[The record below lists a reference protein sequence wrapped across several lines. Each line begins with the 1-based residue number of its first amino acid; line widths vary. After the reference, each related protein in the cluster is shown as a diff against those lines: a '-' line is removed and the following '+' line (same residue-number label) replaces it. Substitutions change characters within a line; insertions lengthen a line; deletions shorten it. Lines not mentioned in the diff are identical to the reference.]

1 MYPTNSPCT
10 YNRACATWLAR
21 ILYASL
27 CPNWATVWQCQRSI
41 VHPRQKYQCYLL
53 QIHQSLARSM
63 LGSNGIILEVY
74 SPEKIEMHV
83 RLISARKLI
92 RDFICHVASTATQI
106 ELDFS
111 RLPLVRKYTQVP
123 WAQWHVVRQ
132 MRSSFRLLAA
142 VSRDPPQASK
152 LRKPAV
158 SFDHVRCLPE

>member
-1 MYPTNSPCT
+1 
-10 YNRACATWLAR
+10 
-21 ILYASL
+21 
-27 CPNWATVWQCQRSI
+27 
-41 VHPRQKYQCYLL
+41 
-53 QIHQSLARSM
+53 M

-123 WAQWHVVRQ
+123 
-132 MRSSFRLLAA
+132 
-142 VSRDPPQASK
+142 
-152 LRKPAV
+152 
-158 SFDHVRCLPE
+158 